1 MFFIPATAFRF
12 KQFLSDRLFTC
23 RHGSDVNIITA
34 IITCNS
40 SIVSMFI
47 EHVHNPY

>member
-1 MFFIPATAFRF
+1 MFFIPATAFHF